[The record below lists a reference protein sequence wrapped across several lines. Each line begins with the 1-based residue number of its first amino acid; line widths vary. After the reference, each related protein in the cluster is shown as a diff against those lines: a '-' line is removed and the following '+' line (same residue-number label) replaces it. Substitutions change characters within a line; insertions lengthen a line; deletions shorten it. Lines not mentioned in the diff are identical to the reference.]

1 MAYFLEW
8 PTANQVAQLE
18 KTYDEA
24 LGVEVE
30 WRAFGNGNEMSQA
43 MVSGDV
49 QIAYSQGLVP
59 WVVAVTNGLPL
70 KLVGVAVSYA
80 EADNCVVH
88 ADTGITQANASELE
102 GKQIATPIGNVT
114 HYKLLRT
121 LDHLGVDASKVNMV
135 QMNGADASVAL
146 ARGDVAAA
154 CAFGGPLQR
163 MKEYGD
169 ELMTPAEQEAIGIRV
184 FDVVSVTES
193 FANDHPDLL
202 KKFMEV
208 TDQAN
213 AAYNADPGPF
223 VETIST
229 AAGMDLAATED
240 MLGMFSFPSA
250 ADQKS
255 EAWMGRHRASLHQGS
270 GGLLRRPGPAR
281 ASARQLRLRHR
292 RQLPVGRT
300 DRSQSAAGRRY
311 SLPASPGSA
320 GWDKAGRALRALLQ
334 REAACTLGQ
343 GGPCCAFV
351 AQVACGC

>member
-1 MAYFLEW
+1 MLFASSASALDKITVAYFLEW

-24 LGVEVE
+24 MGVEVE

-184 FDVVSVTES
+184 FDVVSVTERLRQRPS
-193 FANDHPDLL
+193 RPAA
-202 KKFMEV
+202 EV
-208 TDQAN
+208 HGGHRSGECGLQRGFGVHSWR
-213 AAYNADPGPF
+213 PSP
-223 VETIST
+223 T

-255 EAWMGRHRASLHQGS
+255 EAWMGGTVQAFTKEVADFFVQQGQ
-270 GGLLRRPGPAR
+270 LD
-281 ASARQLRLRHR
+281 SAL
-292 RQLPVGRT
+292 
-300 DRSQSAAGRRY
+300 DSY
-311 SLPASPGSA
+311 
-320 GWDKAGRALRALLQ
+320 
-334 REAACTLGQ
+334 
-343 GGPCCAFV
+343 AF
-351 AQVACGC
+351 AIDDSFL

>member
-1 MAYFLEW
+1 MKRTNIMAVVAAGFAMLLASSASALDKLTVAYFLEW

-18 KTYDEA
+18 ETYDEA
-24 LGVEVE
+24 LGIEVE

-43 MVSGDV
+43 MAAGDV
-49 QIAYSQGLVP
+49 HIAYSQGLVP

-88 ADTGITQANASELE
+88 ADAGITQANAGDLE
-102 GKQIATPIGNVT
+102 GKKIATPIGNVT
-114 HYKLLRT
+114 HYKLLRM
-121 LDHLGVDASKVNMV
+121 LAHLGVDASKVDMV
-135 QMNGADASVAL
+135 QMNGADAAVAL

-163 MKEYGD
+163 MQEYGSL
-169 ELMTPAEQEAIGIRV
+169 LMTAAEQEAIGIRV

-202 KKFMEV
+202 TKFMQV

-213 AAYNADPGPF
+213 AAYKGDPGQF
-223 VETIST
+223 QETIAK
-229 AAGMDLAATED
+229 AAGMDLAATRD

-255 EAWMGRHRASLHQGS
+255 DAWLGGTVQAFTKEVADFFVEQG
-270 GGLLRRPGPAR
+270 
-281 ASARQLRLRHR
+281 QL
-292 RQLPVGRT
+292 
-300 DRSQSAAGRRY
+300 D
-311 SLPASPGSA
+311 
-320 GWDKAGRALRALLQ
+320 RALDSYDFAIDASFL
-334 REAACTLGQ
+334 
-343 GGPCCAFV
+343 
-351 AQVACGC
+351 